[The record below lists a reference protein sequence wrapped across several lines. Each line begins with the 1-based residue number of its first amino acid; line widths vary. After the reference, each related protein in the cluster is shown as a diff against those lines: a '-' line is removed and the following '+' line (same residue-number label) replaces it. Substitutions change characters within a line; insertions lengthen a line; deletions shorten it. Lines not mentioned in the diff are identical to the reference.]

1 MSLLSPRKSFVS
13 STLARLIS
21 LQKTILSRTISKMS
35 FDRYADVHKDTH
47 GPGDARPTAHQI
59 VEDDDLVGKLS
70 DKVMFITGTSS
81 GIV

>member
-1 MSLLSPRKSFVS
+1 MILQSSRNSFVPS
-13 STLARLIS
+13 ILARFIS
-21 LQKTILSRTISKMS
+21 LQKTLVPRTISTMS
-35 FDRYADVHKDTH
+35 FDRYADVHKDTN
-47 GPGDARPTAHQI
+47 GPGDARPTALQI